1 MNSQADQDRLERLYQ
16 DQTPIEPPAGL
27 DRMIRAR
34 AEQAIEQEKRIKSLP
49 WMGGLAT
56 AAVLVLAV
64 AVVIQMPEPTPELP
78 MAEPTATR
86 PASPAAQQ
94 EAMLQAPAGA
104 EQAEAELD
112 RVEVTGSR
120 ARSAEAAS
128 AFSDRSAA
136 EPAPPARQSMRRAEA
151 EAAEDLAEEAGV
163 ALRSAPVLEAEALAD
178 ELTNTNGSPW
188 LEIEE
193 AIADGDAELAT
204 ALLERLREVFP
215 DDDRLEEY
223 QVRIREIES
232 GE

>member
-1 MNSQADQDRLERLYQ
+1 M
-16 DQTPIEPPAGL
+16 
-27 DRMIRAR
+27 
-34 AEQAIEQEKRIKSLP
+34 
-49 WMGGLAT
+49 
-56 AAVLVLAV
+56 
-64 AVVIQMPEPTPELP
+64 
-78 MAEPTATR
+78 
-86 PASPAAQQ
+86 
-94 EAMLQAPAGA
+94 
-104 EQAEAELD
+104 
-112 RVEVTGSR
+112 
-120 ARSAEAAS
+120 
-128 AFSDRSAA
+128 
-136 EPAPPARQSMRRAEA
+136 
-151 EAAEDLAEEAGV
+151 

>member
-1 MNSQADQDRLERLYQ
+1 MNTQSDQDRLERLYQ

-34 AEQAIEQEKRIKSLP
+34 AEQAIEEERRIKPLP
-49 WMGGLAT
+49 LMGGLAT

-78 MAEPTATR
+78 IGETASS
-86 PASPAAQQ
+86 PSPAPYAPTSSPMP
-94 EAMLQAPAGA
+94 EAR
-104 EQAEAELD
+104 ERTSRELD
-112 RVEVTGSR
+112 RVSVTGSR
-120 ARSAEAAS
+120 ARSTESAA
-128 AFSDRSAA
+128 AFSDQSAA
-136 EPAPPARQSMRRAEA
+136 EPAPPARQSMRRAEG
-151 EAAEDLAEEAGV
+151 AEDPAEEAGV
-163 ALRSAPVLEAEALAD
+163 ELRSAPVLEAEALAD
-178 ELTNTNGSPW
+178 ELASDVDSPW

-193 AIADGDAELAT
+193 AIANGDAELAA